1 MATST
6 PGVLVDVGVPAF
18 ERCDVGLDSVLFCR
32 GMAVASFRKGDAVGR
47 AISIATLLRIGVGLK
62 TDTIAELCDASH
74 GGVCDVRR
82 RLAEGGVDRVVEGV
96 RVGAPRKVVGA
107 SEQLLRERHAAGASV
122 REIAAALGISKS
134 LAATE
139 VKRLTAPRVGEQQT
153 LPRSDPC
160 AVRETAG
167 STSERE
173 AEPALAPETPVSSSE
188 PGPANE
194 AVDDVASAVEDLEVT
209 ERAAPVVME
218 LGAGVPLESGPAEHP
233 CRYAGTLLI
242 CAAASAL
249 GVFAALD
256 VGHVTRPVTAV
267 YDAHQVTTA
276 LMAAWGA
283 GYSSLEA
290 MHERDARGLGV
301 VLGLQRSPSVRTL
314 HRAIVQMRERIDIV
328 DLNAALI
335 RGVLAAQL
343 PERFWFGLDG
353 HFKAYSGDE
362 PIDKGWDSK
371 RRLASKGVA
380 DIFVTDAHGFT
391 WAMHP
396 VAVGSSLSQH
406 LEKIA
411 HTLRSVLGDRRPIV
425 LTFDRGGFDFDV
437 LDALDKA
444 GFFYVG
450 YVPGSVKLPDLA
462 AIAPAKDGVGE
473 VAFDHARLHHRAR
486 LLAERDKTALIPVV
500 TNLPTLV
507 DTDTVVRELRAHRGA
522 QENSFKAARSFAH
535 IDHLVDRGGAS
546 RAPDDRP
553 IPNPARSALKQ
564 EEQGASARVA
574 DLAKETPKVSGRSR
588 KDINDDRFWAG
599 VRSLEIKRE
608 LRAAPATVPRVTVEP
623 EAQRAT
629 LRTRNRLL
637 LQPLKLVT
645 DNARRWLLGA
655 LGTALAPSDNPYDMT
670 ATARS
675 LLALIRAPGNVRFDD
690 DAVTVT
696 LELPLPPTPH
706 ARLGSALAA
715 LDSHALKL
723 ADGRRVRFRLAPRPT
738 RADVPGRDQ
747 AA

>member
-1 MATST
+1 MATSAS
-6 PGVLVDVGVPAF
+6 GALVDVGAPSF
-18 ERCDVGLDSVLFCR
+18 ERRDAGLDSVLFCR

-74 GGVCDVRR
+74 GGVCAVRR
-82 RLAEGGVDRVVEGV
+82 RLAEGGVDRVVEGA
-96 RVGAPRKVVGA
+96 RRGAPRKVVGA
-107 SEQLLRERHAAGASV
+107 SEQLLREKRAAGASA
-122 REIAAALGISKS
+122 REIATVLKISKS

-139 VKRLTAPRVGEQQT
+139 VKRLTTPRTGEQQA
-153 LPRSDPC
+153 LPPSVPC
-160 AVRETAG
+160 AVRETARP
-167 STSERE
+167 TSERE
-173 AEPALAPETPVSSSE
+173 AEPELAPETPISSSE
-188 PGPANE
+188 LGTANE
-194 AVDDVASAVEDLEVT
+194 AVDDVARAVEDLEVT

-233 CRYAGTLLI
+233 CRYAGTLLV

-249 GVFAALD
+249 GVFSALD

-267 YDAHQVTTA
+267 YDAHHVTTA

-283 GYSSLEA
+283 GYGSLEA
-290 MHERDARGLGV
+290 MHERDAGGLGV

-328 DLNAALI
+328 DLNAALM

-343 PERFWFGLDG
+343 PERLWFGLDG

-362 PIDKGWDSK
+362 PIEKGWDSK

-406 LEKIA
+406 LEETA

-462 AIAPAKDGVGE
+462 SIAPTEDGVGE

-535 IDHLVDRGGAS
+535 IDRLVDRGGAS

-564 EEQGASARVA
+564 EEQGASARIA
-574 DLAKETPKVSGRSR
+574 ELAKETPKVSGRSR
-588 KDINDDRFWAG
+588 QEINDDRFWAA
-599 VRSLEIKRE
+599 VRGLEIKRE

-637 LQPLKLVT
+637 LQPLKLAT

-655 LGTALAPSDNPYDMT
+655 LGPALAPTDNPYDMT
-670 ATARS
+670 ATART
-675 LLALIRAPGNVRFDD
+675 LLALVRAPGNVRFED

-706 ARLGSALAA
+706 VRLGTALAE

-723 ADGRRVRFRLAPRPT
+723 ADGRRVRFRLASRPT
-738 RADVPGRDQ
+738 RADIRGRDQ

>member
-1 MATST
+1 
-6 PGVLVDVGVPAF
+6 
-18 ERCDVGLDSVLFCR
+18 
-32 GMAVASFRKGDAVGR
+32 MAVASFRKGDAVGR

-74 GGVCDVRR
+74 GGVCAVRR
-82 RLAEGGVDRVVEGV
+82 RLAEGGVDRVVEGA
-96 RVGAPRKVVGA
+96 RRGAPRKVVGA
-107 SEQLLRERHAAGASV
+107 SEQLLREKRAAGASA
-122 REIAAALGISKS
+122 REIATVLKISKS

-139 VKRLTAPRVGEQQT
+139 VKRLTTPRTGEQQA
-153 LPRSDPC
+153 LPPSVPC

-167 STSERE
+167 PTSERE
-173 AEPALAPETPVSSSE
+173 AEPELAPETPISSSE
-188 PGPANE
+188 LGTANE
-194 AVDDVASAVEDLEVT
+194 AVDDVARAVEDLEVT

-233 CRYAGTLLI
+233 CRYAGTLLV

-249 GVFAALD
+249 GVFSALD

-267 YDAHQVTTA
+267 YDAHHVTTA

-283 GYSSLEA
+283 GYGSLEA
-290 MHERDARGLGV
+290 MHERDAGGLGV

-328 DLNAALI
+328 DLNAALM

-343 PERFWFGLDG
+343 PERLWFGLDG

-362 PIDKGWDSK
+362 PIEKGWDSK

-406 LEKIA
+406 LEETA

-462 AIAPAKDGVGE
+462 SIAPAEDGVGE

-486 LLAERDKTALIPVV
+486 LLAERDNTALIPVV

-535 IDHLVDRGGAS
+535 IDRLVDRGGAS

-564 EEQGASARVA
+564 EEQGASARIA
-574 DLAKETPKVSGRSR
+574 ELAKETPKVSGRSR
-588 KDINDDRFWAG
+588 QEINDDRFWAA
-599 VRSLEIKRE
+599 VRGLEIKRE

-637 LQPLKLVT
+637 LQPLKLAT

-655 LGTALAPSDNPYDMT
+655 LGPALAPTDNPYDMT
-670 ATARS
+670 ATART
-675 LLALIRAPGNVRFDD
+675 LLALVRAPGNVRFED

-706 ARLGSALAA
+706 VRLGTALAE

-723 ADGRRVRFRLAPRPT
+723 ADGRRVRFRLASRPT
-738 RADVPGRDQ
+738 RADIRGRDQ